1 MLTDMWKSIF
11 FKMLQHSLLSLN
23 LLKNA
28 KFLRIMVSHIYHKLN
43 VLIASPNNLDNV
55 AHSLI
60 LSDRKPVVKP
70 SFIDIDFGS
79 DSLIADL
86 KRKNVF

>member
-1 MLTDMWKSIF
+1 MLG
-11 FKMLQHSLLSLN
+11 LN

-28 KFLRIMVSHIYHKLN
+28 KFLRILMSHIYDKPN

-60 LSDRKPVVKP
+60 LSDRKSVVKL
-70 SFIDIDFGS
+70 SFISTDFGS

-86 KRKNVF
+86 KRKDVF

>member
-1 MLTDMWKSIF
+1 MLG
-11 FKMLQHSLLSLN
+11 LN

-28 KFLRIMVSHIYHKLN
+28 KFLTILVSHIYHKLN
-43 VLIASPNNLDNV
+43 VLRASPNNLDNI

-60 LSDRKPVVKP
+60 LSDRKSVVKP
-70 SFIDIDFGS
+70 SFMNNDFGA

-86 KRKNVF
+86 KRKDVF